1 METKN
6 DKDLKKSKRSFS
18 LLYEVSRVVVSG
30 RYLEEILLLVVEL
43 TARLTGSKIC
53 SMMILDEKK
62 RDLVIKATQSLSEH
76 YRTKPPIK
84 VGESV
89 SGRAVLYKKPITV
102 LDVSHE
108 SDYKY
113 PEIARAEGLKSLI
126 SVPMMI
132 KDQVIGVLNCYT
144 VEEHE
149 FTEEETQILV
159 GVANQAALAI
169 ENTKLLA
176 EKVAAVEN
184 LEIRKKIDRAKGI
197 LMGRY
202 KMGEREAYRRIQ
214 KQSMEKRRSLREI
227 AEAIIVSEDL
237 AGLK

>member
-1 METKN
+1 MEIKNRRNSHKTKPG
-6 DKDLKKSKRSFS
+6 FS

-53 SMMILDEKK
+53 SMMILDEKSQE
-62 RDLVIKATQSLSEH
+62 LVIRATQALSEH

-102 LDVSHE
+102 LDVTKE

-144 VEEHE
+144 AEEHE
-149 FTEEETQILV
+149 FTEEEVQILG

-176 EKVAAVEN
+176 EKVAAIEN
-184 LEIRKKIDRAKGI
+184 LEIRKMVDRAKGI
-197 LMGRY
+197 LMRRY
-202 KMGEREAYRRIQ
+202 KIDEREAHRKIQ
-214 KQSMEKRRSLREI
+214 KQSMEKRRSMKEI
-227 AEAIIVSEDL
+227 AEAIIVSEEI
-237 AGLK
+237 AI

>member
-6 DKDLKKSKRSFS
+6 DKDLRKAKQSFS
-18 LLYEVSRVVVSG
+18 LLYEVSRAVVSG

-53 SMMILDEKK
+53 SMMILDEEKQE
-62 RDLVIKATQSLSEH
+62 LLIKATQSLSEH
-76 YRTKPPIK
+76 YRTKPPIR

-89 SGRAVLYKKPITV
+89 SGRAVLYKKPIMI
-102 LDVSHE
+102 LDVTKE

-113 PEIARAEGLKSLI
+113 PEIARAEGLKSLL

-149 FTEEETQILV
+149 FTEEEIQILM

-176 EKVAAVEN
+176 EKVAAIEN
-184 LEIRKKIDRAKGI
+184 LETRKTVERAKGI
-197 LMGRY
+197 LMNRH
-202 KMGEREAYRRIQ
+202 KISEADAYRKIQ
-214 KQSMEKRRSLREI
+214 KQSMEKRRSLKEI
-227 AEAIIVSEDL
+227 AEAVIIFEEIAS
-237 AGLK
+237 